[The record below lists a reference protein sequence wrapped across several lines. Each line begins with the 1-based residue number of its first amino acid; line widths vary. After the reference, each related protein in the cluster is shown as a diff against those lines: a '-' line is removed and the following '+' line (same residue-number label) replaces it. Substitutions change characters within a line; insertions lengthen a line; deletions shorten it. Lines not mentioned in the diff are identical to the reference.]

1 MPLAPDF
8 QFSQSSLQDYID
20 CQRRFQLR
28 YLNRQAWPA
37 VEVEPIFDKEN
48 FLRQGAIFH
57 RMAQQH
63 ILGLP
68 AERVLQANNDPE
80 LNRWWANFIDSGLDG
95 LPETRYPEKL
105 LSILLGGEPLIAKYD
120 LIAIEPGQS
129 AIIVD
134 WKTSR
139 KKPPRNWLANRL
151 QTRIYRYLMVRAGA
165 SLNDGEPLAPE
176 QVTMVYWFTNFPDQA
191 ETFAYDGAQF
201 AEDEAYLQ
209 DLISTIVGQDE
220 AIFPLTADER
230 RCRFCQYRSLCAR
243 GPSAGTMDE
252 EDAYMGGDFDDAPD
266 DGPILELEF

>member
-1 MPLAPDF
+1 MPIAPDF
-8 QFSQSSLQDYID
+8 QFSQSSLQDYVD

-28 YLNRQAWPA
+28 YLTRQAWPA

-68 AERVLQANNDPE
+68 AERVLAANADPE
-80 LNRWWANFIDSGLDG
+80 LHRWWGNFIDSGLDG

-105 LSILLGGEPLIAKYD
+105 LSILLAGEPLIAKYD
-120 LIAIEPGQS
+120 LIAVEPGGR

-139 KKPPRNWLANRL
+139 KKPPRSWLANRL

-165 SLNDGEPLAPE
+165 SLNGGEPFAPE
-176 QVTMVYWFTNFPDQA
+176 QIEMVYWFTNFPDQA
-191 ETFAYDGAQF
+191 ETFAYDGAMV
-201 AEDEAYLQ
+201 AEDEAFLA
-209 DLISTIVGQDE
+209 DLISTIVAQDDDT
-220 AIFPLTADER
+220 FPLSADER

-243 GPSAGTMDE
+243 GSHPGTMDE
-252 EDAYMGGDFDDAPD
+252 EDAFLAGDFEGDVD